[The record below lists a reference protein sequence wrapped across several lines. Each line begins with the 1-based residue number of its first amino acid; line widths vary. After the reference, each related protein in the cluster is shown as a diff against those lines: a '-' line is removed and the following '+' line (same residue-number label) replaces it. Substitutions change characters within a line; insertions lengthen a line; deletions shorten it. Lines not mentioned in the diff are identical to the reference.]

1 MKIAVLLTLAVVLAP
16 AVAAQVPAPSPS
28 DVRKDIQIE
37 VQSPIKTEGAV
48 PVKAEPH
55 HVLLFQNDYVHV
67 YNVTLPPLDAT
78 LLHQHDLPYIYLTLG
93 TTDVINA
100 VAGKPEAHLTLE
112 DGSTR
117 YAAGGFAHIARTDAG
132 IRFHNVTAELAHPQG
147 STRNL
152 GDKSGDRPL
161 GGCPESAADAKRN
174 DQVPFEQMVACFE
187 SDEVRLDR
195 VTIEGGKD
203 YEEAAP
209 RAATLLIAMSNA
221 NLEVS
226 LGGEH
231 AAFLHEA
238 DVLWLP
244 AGIARKVVDLLGTKS
259 KFVLITFKDS
269 GGPAAK

>member
-1 MKIAVLLTLAVVLAP
+1 MKIAVLLTLAVVFASAVVAQLPPASLA
-16 AVAAQVPAPSPS
+16 
-28 DVRKDIQIE
+28 DVKKDIQID
-37 VQSPIKTEGAV
+37 VQSPIKAEGAV

-55 HVLLFQNDYVHV
+55 HVLVFQNDYVHV
-67 YNVTLPPLDAT
+67 YNVMLPPLDAT
-78 LLHQHDLPYIYLTLG
+78 LLHRHDLPYIYLTLG

-117 YAAGGFAHIARTDAG
+117 YSAGGFAHIARTDAG
-132 IRFHNVTAELAHPQG
+132 IQFHNVTAELAHPQAAP
-147 STRNL
+147 RNL
-152 GDKSGDRPL
+152 GEKSGDRPL
-161 GGCPESAADAKRN
+161 GGCPQSAAAAKQN

-187 SDEVRLDR
+187 SDEVRLDM
-195 VTIEGGKD
+195 VTIEGGQD

-231 AAFLHEA
+231 TAFLHEA

-244 AGIARKVVDLLGTKS
+244 AGTSHKVVDLLGTKS

-269 GGPAAK
+269 GGAATK

>member
-1 MKIAVLLTLAVVLAP
+1 MKIAVLSAVAVVFAP
-16 AVAAQVPAPSPS
+16 VVAAQVPAPSPS
-28 DVRKDIQIE
+28 DVKKDLQIE
-37 VQSPIKTEGAV
+37 IQSPIKAEGAV
-48 PVKAEPH
+48 AVKAEPH

-67 YNVTLPPLDAT
+67 YNVMLPPLDAT

-93 TTDVINA
+93 TTDVVNA

-132 IRFHNVTAELAHPQG
+132 IQFHNVTAELAHAQG
-147 STRNL
+147 SPRNL
-152 GDKSGDRPL
+152 GDKGGDRPL
-161 GGCPESAADAKRN
+161 GGCPASAAGAKRN
-174 DQVPFEQMVACFE
+174 DHMPFEQMVACFE

-244 AGIARKVVDLLGTKS
+244 AGTARKVVDLLGTKS

-269 GGPAAK
+269 GGAAAK